1 MFQNLRTSNQIY
13 ILHKDGTPFIETGAV
28 VSVSAPHPKYP
39 VAPQLGQLP
48 QMETV
53 VDLTVSVNGQNTN
66 LQGLPA
72 GADIADFGING
83 NIVVSCSKEAMNN
96 EVATMRQK
104 SLDIIGSVD
113 FHRSIVAACDGMLDK
128 LNPELLAKQKQDKEI
143 ADLKNRMEEMGR
155 NMESLMAM
163 NRKLMEQLGAGA
175 ETSKNRK

>member
-143 ADLKNRMEEMGR
+143 ADLRKQVSDMSKGMND
-155 NMESLMAM
+155 LMKM
-163 NRKLMEQLGAGA
+163 MQQIVGAGTQGQ
-175 ETSKNRK
+175 TSKTK

>member
-53 VDLTVSVNGQNTN
+53 VDLTVNVNGQNTN

-72 GADIADFGING
+72 GADIADFASRETVVVTSLSSSPAQFLNSWTHEMFHLCRHVAQACGIDPYG
-83 NIVVSCSKEAMNN
+83 EEAAYLAGTVAQKMFPVAGKLLCSHCRKGVEE
-96 EVATMRQK
+96 EVINDRK
-104 SLDIIGSVD
+104 SRLW
-113 FHRSIVAACDGMLDK
+113 HTAH
-128 LNPELLAKQKQDKEI
+128 
-143 ADLKNRMEEMGR
+143 
-155 NMESLMAM
+155 
-163 NRKLMEQLGAGA
+163 
-175 ETSKNRK
+175 TSTS

>member
-1 MFQNLRTSNQIY
+1 
-13 ILHKDGTPFIETGAV
+13 
-28 VSVSAPHPKYP
+28 
-39 VAPQLGQLP
+39 
-48 QMETV
+48 
-53 VDLTVSVNGQNTN
+53 
-66 LQGLPA
+66 
-72 GADIADFGING
+72 
-83 NIVVSCSKEAMNN
+83 MNN

-155 NMESLMAM
+155 NMESLVAM